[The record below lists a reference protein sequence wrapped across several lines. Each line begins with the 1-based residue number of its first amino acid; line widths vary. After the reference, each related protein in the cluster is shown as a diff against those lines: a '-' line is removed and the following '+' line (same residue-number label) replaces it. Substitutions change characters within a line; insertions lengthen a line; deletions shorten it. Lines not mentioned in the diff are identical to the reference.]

1 MEKKKTARIQPAVT
15 VKKDLAS
22 IVGSSELTRGEVI
35 KKLWDY
41 IKANNLQDPK
51 NKRLIV
57 PDAALAKVFGS
68 KEPVDMMK
76 LAGIVNKHL
85 EKK

>member
-1 MEKKKTARIQPAVT
+1 VGADEMARMEVT
-15 VKKDLAS
+15 
-22 IVGSSELTRGEVI
+22 

-57 PDAALAKVFGS
+57 PDAKLAKVLG
-68 KEPVDMMK
+68 KQPVDMMK
-76 LAGIVNKHL
+76 LSGLLSKHF
-85 EKK
+85 KK